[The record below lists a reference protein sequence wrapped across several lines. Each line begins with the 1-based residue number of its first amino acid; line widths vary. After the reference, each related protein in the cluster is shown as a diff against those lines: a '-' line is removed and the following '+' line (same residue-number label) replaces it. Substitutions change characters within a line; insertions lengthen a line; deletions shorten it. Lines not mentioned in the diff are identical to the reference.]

1 MWRLALLGGLALGL
15 GASPYLAAPAF
26 SIAAPVVSLGAIALV
41 RRRRSAWTHFALVV
55 LLAALAGLMVG
66 SARLRAIDAGAFD
79 GQPGRTVTLRGYTT
93 DVPRRSDGVVRVRVD
108 TAAGTLLV
116 EAHEPQP
123 DLPVGAEIEATGV
136 IRAPEPWLASYL
148 RVRGVSRVV
157 RARDLTLTGARRGG
171 VAGLLD
177 GIRSRAEAALE
188 RGIPPAEAAL
198 ARGFVLGQDDRISPL
213 TADEF
218 RRSGLSH
225 LLAVSGQNVVLLSAL
240 AVPLLALLGAS
251 LRARLIW
258 VLVLIAVYVPVAGGG
273 PSIQRAGVMGAA
285 AVIAVLA
292 SRPRSR
298 VYALLLAA
306 LVTLALNP
314 RSSEDVGWQ
323 LSFAAVIGIGIWAR
337 PLAAAARSLFRCR
350 ERPGLSPRAAVAEG
364 FGITA
369 AATLATLPLIAQHF
383 EVVQVASLPANLLAL
398 PAVAPVMWL
407 GMLVAFLG
415 QLPVVP
421 VEPLNALSALL
432 IAYLEQVARWCA
444 SAELS
449 QLPVAAPQWPALAAM
464 YATVAAAIALATR
477 LARRRRGM
485 RVRTTPSGRRPRT
498 FHVGVALIVIGLGAL
513 GTILLVRPS
522 SDQPAEKPRFS
533 VSFFDVGQGDAI
545 LLDPPG
551 ADPVLVDG
559 GPPGTGLLGELDQAG
574 GEPLAAILLTH
585 SQLDH
590 YGGVVEILGERPVGA
605 LLHSGRAGQAG
616 AAAAAAGVPS
626 RRIAA
631 GDVLRFGELRLQV
644 LWPPEGTADP
654 GADPN
659 LRSLV
664 FLARWR
670 RFSLLLTGDAE
681 AEVAPIDPG
690 PVDVI
695 KIAHHGSEDA
705 GLPGLLARA
714 QPLLAVIS
722 VGAENS
728 YGHPSGE
735 TLEALAEAEVPVL
748 RTDEDGEIGLAVNPS
763 DWIAIPEG

>member
-1 MWRLALLGGLALGL
+1 
-15 GASPYLAAPAF
+15 
-26 SIAAPVVSLGAIALV
+26 
-41 RRRRSAWTHFALVV
+41 
-55 LLAALAGLMVG
+55 MVG
-66 SARLRAIDAGAFD
+66 SARLRAIDAGAFG

-108 TAAGTLLV
+108 TAAGALLV
-116 EAHEPQP
+116 EADEPQP

-157 RARDLTLTGARRGG
+157 RARDLTLTGARRSG

-188 RGIPPAEAAL
+188 RGIPPDEAAL

-258 VLVLIAVYVPVAGGG
+258 VLLLIAVYVPVAGGG

-337 PLAAAARSLFRCR
+337 PLAAAARSLLRCR
-350 ERPGLSPRAAVAEG
+350 ERPRLSPRAAVAEG

-369 AATLATLPLIAQHF
+369 AATLATLPLIARHF

-421 VEPLNALSALL
+421 VEPLNALSAVL

-477 LARRRRGM
+477 LASRRRGM
-485 RVRTTPSGRRPRT
+485 RVRTLPSGRRPRT

-513 GTILLVRPS
+513 GAILLARP

-551 ADPVLVDG
+551 SDPVLVDG

-590 YGGVVEILGERPVGA
+590 YGGVVEILGERPGGGTA
-605 LLHSGRAGQAG
+605 PFGTGRASGSGGSRGRSAEQADRGGRRASLRRAPPTGPLASRGDRRPRSRPEPALARRPRSLAAVFTALDRRRRGGSGTHRPRARRCDQDRPSRQRGRRPPG
-616 AAAAAAGVPS
+616 AAGSRAAAAG
-626 RRIAA
+626 
-631 GDVLRFGELRLQV
+631 GDLGRG
-644 LWPPEGTADP
+644 
-654 GADPN
+654 
-659 LRSLV
+659 
-664 FLARWR
+664 
-670 RFSLLLTGDAE
+670 
-681 AEVAPIDPG
+681 
-690 PVDVI
+690 
-695 KIAHHGSEDA
+695 
-705 GLPGLLARA
+705 
-714 QPLLAVIS
+714 
-722 VGAENS
+722 
-728 YGHPSGE
+728 
-735 TLEALAEAEVPVL
+735 
-748 RTDEDGEIGLAVNPS
+748 
-763 DWIAIPEG
+763 